1 MELGRRSGTRYT
13 AGWVNDKCKWTTQKE
28 ECRGG
33 KTEPTER
40 GVTHGRQNWGNSIL
54 ISQGQEEEHKEQ
66 SSLENGCNG
75 RTKNFQQ
82 SWPCGH
88 LSLNGDGSSKIK
100 CTHACTNSG
109 NKNLKWI
116 WDTTG
121 ICHYKHQSHN
131 RTTWGHEQVR
141 PTWRGTAHQKSYSKE
156 VQTLW
161 SGRADPGVSC
171 TGGLTRQALTANNTR
186 LTRCTLWHHIVQT
199 QNIQQTR
206 QREAGEEEN
215 QWTWVDCDKG
225 FLGSHLVQAL
235 LTLDQGLD

>member
-13 AGWVNDKCKWTTQKE
+13 AGWVNDKCKWTTQKG

-100 CTHACTNSG
+100 CTHACTSSG

-161 SGRADPGVSC
+161 SGRADPRGKLHWWTYKTSSNC
-171 TGGLTRQALTANNTR
+171 QQHETDTGYTLTPHRSDTEHPTN
-186 LTRCTLWHHIVQT
+186 QT
-199 QNIQQTR
+199 ERGRGGGKPVNV
-206 QREAGEEEN
+206 
-215 QWTWVDCDKG
+215 VDCDKG